1 MAYMVN
7 QLRKESQSGYATSI
21 KITPPENQGWSD
33 TPSPFLDGNTFQ
45 DFVLNT
51 ESQLTSNS
59 IYYLCVKIQNIKL
72 GYYSQRKPTK
82 VYSNADVLDLSIVL
96 KNSNNEETVG
106 QCQVLS
112 SAVDEQK
119 FTFYSFVFS
128 PTKNYNQIVF
138 RIRRVEY
145 DAIYIGTPGE
155 DNGPRNWLTH
165 ENQSDERD
173 VFEVGSTTQTKSIKV
188 NSTRIIYSNNIDT
201 GGDPDVG
208 LYQLQS
214 IIPTDQKW
222 SKIGFQSRPG
232 TLIVINNEPIRVGR
246 SGTYELETKIQ
257 NFMIATTSIDNVSPF
272 LLDYV
277 YEKTS
282 SSSNTNN
289 NTEEVTG

>member
-7 QLRKESQSGYATSI
+7 QLRKESQSKYATRVLGVEPSQ
-21 KITPPENQGWSD
+21 NWSD
-33 TPSPFLDGNTFQ
+33 TPSPFLDGDTFQ
-45 DFVLNT
+45 DFALDA
-51 ESQLTSNS
+51 QLTSNS

-72 GYYSQRKPTK
+72 GYYSQKKQNK
-82 VYSNADVLDLSIVL
+82 VYNNADVLDLSIVL
-96 KNSNNEETVG
+96 KNNDKEETVG

-128 PTKNYNQIVF
+128 PTRNYNQIVF

-145 DAIYIGTPGE
+145 DAIYTGITDPKDE
-155 DNGPRNWLTH
+155 GPRNWLTH
-165 ENQSDERD
+165 ENQNDARLVYETA
-173 VFEVGSTTQTKSIKV
+173 GAPKPTKQITV
-188 NSTRIIYSNNIDT
+188 NPNRIIYS
-201 GGDPDVG
+201 GADVG

-257 NFMIATTSIDNVSPF
+257 NFMIATTSTDNVSPF

>member
-1 MAYMVN
+1 MAYMIN
-7 QLRKESQSGYATSI
+7 QLRKESQSGYATSVGVR
-21 KITPPENQGWSD
+21 PGQSN
-33 TPSPFLDGNTFQ
+33 TPSPFLEGDTFI
-45 DFVLNT
+45 DFALNVPQ
-51 ESQLTSNS
+51 QLVSNS
-59 IYYLCVKIQNIKL
+59 IYYLCIKIQNIKL
-72 GYYSQRKPTK
+72 GYYSQKKQDR
-82 VYSNADVLDLSIVL
+82 VYNNADVLDLSIVL
-96 KNSNNEETVG
+96 KDGEKTVG

-128 PTKNYNQIVF
+128 PTRNYNQIVF

-145 DAIYIGTPGE
+145 DAIYTGISDIDE
-155 DNGPRNWLTH
+155 GPRNWLTG
-165 ENQSDERD
+165 ENQSNERQ
-173 VFEVGSTTQTKSIKV
+173 VYEV
-188 NSTRIIYSNNIDT
+188 NSPTGTKTISVNSNRIIYSGNS
-201 GGDPDVG
+201 DVG

-214 IIPTDQKW
+214 IIPSDQKW

-257 NFMIATTSIDNVSPF
+257 NFMIATTSTDNVSPF

-277 YEKTS
+277 YEQTS